1 MVAAQHAAKSSHFC
15 PVQDQPFSHHGLK
28 NGISVRTRAA
38 LGPGLIPLL
47 FPIFLFLYF
56 RQLQKRKQPWWAK

>member
-28 NGISVRTRAA
+28 NGISVRTRT
-38 LGPGLIPLL
+38 GVNPPFVSHFSVPL
-47 FPIFLFLYF
+47 FPAI
-56 RQLQKRKQPWWAK
+56 AKTETTLVG